1 MTESEISSSI
11 TWRNEELKKSDW
23 VVQVSDHPERSLY
36 YTYRQEL
43 RDWPSLATFPSASSK
58 PTL

>member
-1 MTESEISSSI
+1 MTDTEISSSL

-23 VVQVSDHPERSLY
+23 VVQVNDHPERSLY
-36 YTYRQEL
+36 YTYRQKL
-43 RDWPSLATFPSASSK
+43 RDWPSLDTFPSASSR